1 MAKARSKPR
10 AKRPA
15 KRKKKRINLQ
25 LQLMKILGT
34 LALLTLLVV
43 SAGFLAYYFLK
54 QPSRPFVATKP
65 PAVEIPAPPVKAPRK
80 PAYEVFKKEIPPPE
94 PPAPLKMLPGD
105 RPPVVAIIIDD
116 MGYDQQIAD
125 QLLKLDAPLT
135 FSMLPFG
142 RFNRE
147 IMATARSK
155 GHEIMLHLP
164 MEPNEYPQVD
174 PGPGALLSQMTPDQ
188 LIDQL
193 IRNLDQ
199 FNGLKGVNNHMGSR
213 LSASP
218 ERMRQIFSILKKRGL
233 YYIDSRTTVETVAR
247 MSAEKLQVPFAE
259 RDIFLDHL
267 DDPAFM
273 RRQLQQ
279 LIKRAQKQGYAV
291 AIGHPH
297 PNTYEILAEYLPKL
311 KEKVK
316 LVPASMVIQTIQYAK
331 AERKTSAQR

>member
-15 KRKKKRINLQ
+15 KKKKQRINLQ

-54 QPSRPFVATKP
+54 QPSRPSVIAKP
-65 PAVEIPAPPVKAPRK
+65 PAVQIPAPPVQQAPRK
-80 PAYEVFKKEIPPPE
+80 PAYEVFKKDIPPPE

-105 RPPVVAIIIDD
+105 HPPVVAIIIDD
-116 MGYDQQIAD
+116 MGYDRQIAD

-142 RFNRE
+142 RFNHE
-147 IMATARSK
+147 IVAAARAK

-193 IRNLDQ
+193 NRNLAQ
-199 FNGLKGVNNHMGSR
+199 FTALKGVNNHMGSR

-259 RDIFLDHL
+259 RDIFLDHF

-273 RRQLQQ
+273 RSQFQK

-297 PNTYEILAEYLPKL
+297 PLTCKYWLNTC
-311 KEKVK
+311 
-316 LVPASMVIQTIQYAK
+316 
-331 AERKTSAQR
+331 RN